1 MANLQKTYTEDLADF
16 GYREQEEAKNLFQ
29 AWRESGLPVDFWN
42 NGVKI
47 GFNMNSGYVFLT
59 NSDYQVAMCT
69 TNEQDQLELYSFY
82 TSPYEGKEGS
92 FDELLEE
99 YKEMHPEDQEWFQ
112 EIADNINR
120 LDELPDLE
128 EEEE

>member
-29 AWRESGLPVDFWN
+29 AWRESGLPVDFYN
-42 NGVKI
+42 SGVKI

-120 LDELPDLE
+120 SDELPDLE
-128 EEEE
+128 EEE

>member
-1 MANLQKTYTEDLADF
+1 MLEFTKSYTEDLAAF
-16 GYREQEEAKNLFQ
+16 GYREQRAAQDLFEAWKLN
-29 AWRESGLPVDFWN
+29 GLPIDFWN
-42 NGVKI
+42 SGVKL

-59 NSDYQVAMCT
+59 NSEYQVAMCT

-82 TSPYEGKEGS
+82 SSPYEGKEGS

-99 YKEMHPEDQEWFQ
+99 YEDMHPEDQEWFQ

-120 LDELPDLE
+120 SDELPDLKE
-128 EEEE
+128 EE